1 MKAIINGMSS
11 VEVAVRVF
19 PHLETEDFR
28 MLSVIEVDLSR
39 HRFVP
44 ERDILRLSGL
54 PEKEVKYRLEKLS
67 ELGLIYRWVGSY
79 VGYMLNTA
87 GYDCL
92 ALNAL
97 VKAGTLDSLGKPFG
111 VGKESDVYDALTQ
124 NGERV
129 AVKFHRLGRTSFRQT
144 RKLRG
149 YVLDKRH
156 TTWLYQSRLAAE
168 REFEALKLVYPCGVS
183 VPKPIAQNRHVVVM
197 GMIEG
202 DCLFR
207 FSNLPDPE
215 SILDEILENIRLAY
229 VKVGVIHG
237 DLSEYNVILTP
248 DWHVLIIDWPQF
260 VRSNNPSAEMLL
272 RRDISNIVKFFRRK
286 YGVAKNLNDVLERIK
301 MPLKSGLSGLND

>member
-1 MKAIINGMSS
+1 MSS
-11 VEVAVRVF
+11 VEVAIKVFRQLEGEDLRV
-19 PHLETEDFR
+19 LAT
-28 MLSVIEVDLSR
+28 IEVDLSH

-44 ERDILRLSGL
+44 EKDILRLSGL
-54 PEKEVKYRLEKLS
+54 PEKEVKYRLERLTD
-67 ELGLIYRWVGSY
+67 LGLIYRWVESY

-97 VKAGTLDSLGKPFG
+97 VKAGILNSLGSPLG

-124 NGERV
+124 SGERA

-144 RKLRG
+144 RRLRV
-149 YVLDKRH
+149 YVLEKRH
-156 TTWLYQSRLAAE
+156 ITWLYQSRLAAE

-207 FSNLPDPE
+207 FSSLPDPE
-215 SILDEILENIRLAY
+215 SILDEIIENVRLAY
-229 VKVGVIHG
+229 IKAGVVHG
-237 DLSEYNVILTP
+237 DLSEYNVIISP
-248 DWHVLIIDWPQF
+248 SWHTLIIDWPQF
-260 VRSNNPSAEMLL
+260 VRSNHPGAEMLL
-272 RRDISNIVKFFRRK
+272 RRDISNIIKFFGRK
-286 YGVAKNLNDVLERIK
+286 YGVVRNLSDLLEQV
-301 MPLKSGLSGLND
+301 KSPIGLNKK